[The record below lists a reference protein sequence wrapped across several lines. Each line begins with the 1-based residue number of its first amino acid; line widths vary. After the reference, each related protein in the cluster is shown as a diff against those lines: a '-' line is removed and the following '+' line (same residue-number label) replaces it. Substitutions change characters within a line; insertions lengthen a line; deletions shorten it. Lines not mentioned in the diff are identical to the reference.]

1 MNMFPIMPAIEAC
14 INVMDI
20 GNESE
25 RVQAGAWRQERDT
38 ITDGRGPIE
47 DRNRAL
53 VALLNRI
60 QPIADGVERARRER

>member
-14 INVMDI
+14 INVMAI

-25 RVQAGAWRQERDT
+25 RVQAEAWRQERDT
-38 ITDGRGPIE
+38 ITDGPGSTG

-53 VALLNRI
+53 VALLNKI